1 MKIVLD
7 TNVWLSAVFWSG
19 EAEKIIESREKFEIL
34 ISEDILKEITEV
46 LDKETKFQKFI
57 EDRKQKIEELI
68 RTILSISTLTST
80 LSKVDIIKHKKD
92 NIILELAL
100 DGEADYIISYNKHI
114 LDLIEFKGIRILSPG
129 DFLKLIKTFNLS

>member
-1 MKIVLD
+1 MLFR
-7 TNVWLSAVFWSG
+7 S
-19 EAEKIIESREKFEIL
+19 
-34 ISEDILKEITEV
+34 EITEV

>member
-100 DGEADYIISYNKHI
+100 DGKADYIISYNKHI